1 MEMFELTSEQ
11 SDIRKAAREFAEKE
25 FTDIARELDAGE
37 RFEDKLWKKAAELGF
52 LAMFIEEE
60 YGGAGMGHLDQCIV
74 IEEFARVDTGIAQC
88 MVASYFGT
96 QLIKLFGTE
105 EQKKKYL
112 PPVCSGKWRCGMAS
126 TEPDAGS
133 DVVAI
138 TTTAV
143 RDGDNYVINGNK
155 MFITNGT
162 VADFL
167 LVLCVTNPEAKR
179 KHERLSTIII
189 ETNREGYEANKL
201 HGKLSIR
208 CSDTCEVTFKDVRVP
223 RTNLVGQEGKGFYQL
238 MEFFNRARLEGGA
251 GLAIGTAQG
260 ALEKAISHVK
270 KRKAFGS
277 TLAAMPVVQT
287 KIAEMATI
295 LEAGRSLLY
304 RAAASVDAGN
314 VDPTLVAMAKW
325 FTCEMAVKV
334 ADEAIQLHG
343 GYGILEEYNVAHYW
357 RDAKVLEI
365 FEGTKEVEKILI
377 GKELLS

>member
-1 MEMFELTSEQ
+1 MFELTAEQ
-11 SDIRKAAREFAEKE
+11 RDIRKAAREFAEKE

-96 QLIKLFGTE
+96 QLIKLFGTV

-112 PPVCSGKWRCGMAS
+112 PAVCSGKWRCGMAS

-143 RDGDNYVINGNK
+143 KDGDDYVISGNK

-162 VADFL
+162 IADFL
-167 LVLCVTNPEAKR
+167 LVLCVTNPEAKK
-179 KHERLSTIII
+179 KHERLSTIIV

-208 CSDTCEVTFKDVRVP
+208 CSDTCEVAFKDVRVP

-270 KRKAFGS
+270 KRKAFGG

-287 KIAEMATI
+287 KIAEMATL

-314 VDPTLVAMAKW
+314 VDQTLVAMAKW

-377 GKELLS
+377 GKELLR

>member
-1 MEMFELTSEQ
+1 MFELTAEQ
-11 SDIRKAAREFAEKE
+11 RDIRKAAREFAEKE

-37 RFEDKLWKKAAELGF
+37 RFDDKLWKKAAELGF

-105 EQKKKYL
+105 EQKKRYL

-143 RDGDNYVINGNK
+143 KDGDDYVISGNK

-162 VADFL
+162 IADFL

-179 KHERLSTIII
+179 KHERLSTIIV

-208 CSDTCEVTFKDVRVP
+208 CSDTCEVAFKDVRVP

-260 ALEKAISHVK
+260 ALEKAIGHVK
-270 KRKAFGS
+270 KRKAFGG
-277 TLAAMPVVQT
+277 TLSAMPVVQT
-287 KIAEMATI
+287 KIAEMATL

-304 RAAASVDAGN
+304 RAAAGVDSGN
-314 VDPTLVAMAKW
+314 VDHTLVAMAKW

-343 GYGILEEYNVAHYW
+343 GYGILEEYDVAHYW

-377 GKELLS
+377 GKELLGK

>member
-1 MEMFELTSEQ
+1 MFELTAEQ
-11 SDIRKAAREFAEKE
+11 RDIRNAAREFAEKE

-52 LAMFIEEE
+52 LAMFVEEE

-105 EQKKKYL
+105 EQKKMYL
-112 PPVCSGKWRCGMAS
+112 PAVCSGKWRCGMAS

-143 RDGDNYVINGNK
+143 KDGDDYVISGNK

-162 VADFL
+162 IADFL

-179 KHERLSTIII
+179 KHERLSTIIV
-189 ETNREGYEANKL
+189 ETNKKGYEANKL

-270 KRKAFGS
+270 KRKAFGG

-314 VDPTLVAMAKW
+314 VDHTLVAMAKW

>member
-1 MEMFELTSEQ
+1 MFELTAEQ
-11 SDIRKAAREFAEKE
+11 RDIRKAAREFAEKE

-37 RFEDKLWKKAAELGF
+37 RFEDRLWKKAAELGF

-143 RDGDNYVINGNK
+143 KDGDDYVISGNK

-162 VADFL
+162 MADFL

-179 KHERLSTIII
+179 KHERLSTIIV

-270 KRKAFGS
+270 KRKAFGG

-287 KIAEMATI
+287 KIAEMATL

-314 VDPTLVAMAKW
+314 VDPYAGSYGKVVYLRDGGKSCRRSYPVARR
-325 FTCEMAVKV
+325 
-334 ADEAIQLHG
+334 IR
-343 GYGILEEYNVAHYW
+343 Y
-357 RDAKVLEI
+357 
-365 FEGTKEVEKILI
+365 I
-377 GKELLS
+377 GRV